1 VFASGAGL
9 LSADCPSRRASRFR
23 KLASCPRWMASI
35 TLGDDDCHAR
45 RLRSFQADRN

>member
-1 VFASGAGL
+1 MQVAKSQKLGVGASTRAGPDSGFL
-9 LSADCPSRRASRFR
+9 MESP
-23 KLASCPRWMASI
+23 MASI

>member
-1 VFASGAGL
+1 
-9 LSADCPSRRASRFR
+9 
-23 KLASCPRWMASI
+23 MASI

>member
-1 VFASGAGL
+1 MQVSKLKSWVLVPSTRAGPDSGFL
-9 LSADCPSRRASRFR
+9 MESP
-23 KLASCPRWMASI
+23 MASI